1 MRAIQSPEN
10 GKLQKKSYDF
20 DSKDFFWAK
29 NAGNPFPQV
38 AEDIDSELNRYALE
52 SCCALMGASWMVDE
66 MHVSPARYKA
76 DAAEITRSTGVSD
89 VNDVSQ
95 M

>member
-1 MRAIQSPEN
+1 MRFAHSWLLFMFGE
-10 GKLQKKSYDF
+10 GSALSRKKEYGCDT
-20 DSKDFFWAK
+20 DYETGLCD
-29 NAGNPFPQV
+29 
-38 AEDIDSELNRYALE
+38 
-52 SCCALMGASWMVDE
+52 
-66 MHVSPARYKA
+66 RYKN

>member
-1 MRAIQSPEN
+1 MQQTDRR
-10 GKLQKKSYDF
+10 SY
-20 DSKDFFWAK
+20 KT
-29 NAGNPFPQV
+29 
-38 AEDIDSELNRYALE
+38 
-52 SCCALMGASWMVDE
+52 
-66 MHVSPARYKA
+66 

>member
-1 MRAIQSPEN
+1 MVALLTIFSVRFQSPEN

-29 NAGNPFPQV
+29 NAAQPFPQV
-38 AEDIDSELNRYALE
+38 AEDIDAELNRY
-52 SCCALMGASWMVDE
+52 
-66 MHVSPARYKA
+66 KT
-76 DAAEITRSTGVSD
+76 DAAEITRSTGMSD
-89 VNDVSQ
+89 VNDINQ